1 MKILLVT
8 GKLAFKAV
16 EEVAKKINADVL
28 VLDYPVA
35 ALMTTEYIAESL
47 KKFRDKVNNFDLI
60 IIPGLSSGDAK
71 TIEEK
76 VGIRAYK
83 GTEDIHDLPFALDLL
98 KKGYELSTVYP
109 ADKFI
114 QIERGKNLEDTLRSV
129 EESGYYKFEVDNV
142 KIPVVP
148 PPFRIFLEV
157 DATKPRRE
165 LEDEVLEKI
174 DFIDVLVLGFPN
186 GHNDLDDV
194 RSKVASLRELIP
206 VAIDSASPEELIE
219 GVKAG
224 AGFVFNLNE
233 ENIEKLEVIKKDAS
247 FVIAPYSTENRA
259 EITLKLYERAKQ
271 KGFEKVV
278 LDPVLSPPLYG
289 VVESIIEF
297 KKVREAIKDEPMLMG
312 ILNVTELIDADS
324 VGVNALMTTIAGE
337 LGVGNLLIMDKGK
350 TRGSALEVK
359 KASQMVSIAMKEH
372 KVPKDLGIDLL
383 ILKDKKRGKVDT
395 SSTDLYS
402 PEIVEG
408 HIEPK
413 DMDEGFV
420 KIVKDNKYIYLNWYG
435 KQKFTLIGA
444 DGLSIGRRL
453 LEKTR
458 VNAEHALYIGYE
470 LAKAEIALN
479 LGKEY
484 IQDKPLFKPYGY
496 NSVSTERNRKNG

>member
-47 KKFRDKVNNFDLI
+47 KKFKEKVENFDLI
-60 IIPGLSSGDAK
+60 IIPGLSSGDTK

-76 VGIRAYK
+76 VGVKAYK
-83 GTEDIHDLPFALDLL
+83 GTEDIQDLPFALDLL

-109 ADKFI
+109 ADKLI
-114 QIERGKNLEDTLRSV
+114 QIERGKNLEDILRSI

-157 DATKPRRE
+157 DATRPCKE
-165 LEDEVLEKI
+165 LEEEVLEKK
-174 DFIDVLVLGFPN
+174 DFIDILVLGFPN

-194 RSKVASLRELIP
+194 RSKVAYLRELIP
-206 VAIDSASPEELIE
+206 VAIDSASPEELVE

-224 AGFVFNLNE
+224 ASFVFNLNE
-233 ENIEKLEVIKKDAS
+233 ENMEKLEVIKKGAS
-247 FVIAPYSTENRA
+247 FVIAPYTTENRA
-259 EITLKLYERAKQ
+259 EITLKLYEKAKQ
-271 KGFEKVV
+271 KGFEKVI

-297 KKVREAIKDEPMLMG
+297 KKVREAVKNEPMLMG

-383 ILKDKKRGKVDT
+383 ILKDKKRGKVNT
-395 SSTDLYS
+395 NSTDLYS

-420 KIVKDNKYIYLNWYG
+420 KIVKDNKYIYLNWYR
-435 KQKFTLIGA
+435 KQKFTLIGT

-496 NSVSTERNRKNG
+496 NSVRTERNRKNG